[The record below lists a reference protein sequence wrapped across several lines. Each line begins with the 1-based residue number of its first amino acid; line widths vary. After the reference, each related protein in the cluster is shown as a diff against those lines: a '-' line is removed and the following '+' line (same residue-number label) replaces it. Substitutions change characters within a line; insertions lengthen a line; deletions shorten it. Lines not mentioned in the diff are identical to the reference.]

1 MTREQQLE
9 KALKEALEE
18 LATAAEFIG
27 GEGYFTL
34 AKDILNYKIPEWE
47 KVLRCISSQSQS

>member
-18 LATAAEFIG
+18 LRTAVEFIG

-34 AKDILNYKIPEWE
+34 AKQILNHEIPKWE
-47 KVLRCISSQSQS
+47 AVLKHD

>member
-9 KALKEALEE
+9 RALKEAIEE
-18 LATAAEFIG
+18 LRTAAEFIG

-34 AKDILNYKIPEWE
+34 AKEILYFEIPKWE
-47 KVLRCISSQSQS
+47 KVLNE

>member
-9 KALKEALEE
+9 QALKEAIEE
-18 LATAAEFIG
+18 LKIAAEFIG

-34 AKDILNYKIPEWE
+34 AKAILNYQIPKWE
-47 KVLRCISSQSQS
+47 KVLND

>member
-9 KALKEALEE
+9 RALKEAIEE
-18 LATAAEFIG
+18 LRTAAEFIG

-34 AKDILNYKIPEWE
+34 AKEILNYQIPKWE
-47 KVLRCISSQSQS
+47 EVLNDKTSD